1 MIKIPFYKTS
11 LGEEEKK
18 AISDVI
24 DNGWVVLGPKTK
36 EFEDMFADYVG
47 ASYAVFVDSGTSAL
61 LMGLQAMKNLI
72 LPKWNRGMGI
82 SDDTSH
88 VFKVPSL
95 TFTATAEALINS
107 GFQISFSDV
116 HPKTF
121 CLEDVDLYSL
131 PVNLL
136 GNRAKKGAMIYDS
149 AHRIEK
155 DDMKN
160 TVFVDEIWCYSLYA
174 TKNITTVQGGMI
186 CTQSEEI
193 YKWLIKA
200 RDHGLDLGTKER
212 YQGKYKQYDVEFVG
226 WRTKGDDLRAVIGIE
241 QLKKLP
247 ELTKKRNYIV
257 ECYNRSFDLDRI
269 GNHVYPVIVENREQ
283 FMQFMAD
290 KGIQCTV
297 HFRPLHLMT
306 GYKSY
311 YHNEPLP
318 VTEFLGQ
325 HIVSLPLFPQMTYEE
340 INYVSNAVLES
351 NQLVKK

>member
-1 MIKIPFYKTS
+1 MKIPFYKTS

-36 EFEDMFADYVG
+36 EFEEMFADYVG

-61 LMGLQAMKNLI
+61 LMGLQAIKHLNLFNFSRSNMI
-72 LPKWNRGMGI
+72 P
-82 SDDTSH
+82 T
-88 VFKVPSL
+88 FKVPSL
-95 TFTATAEALINS
+95 TFTATAEAVINS
-107 GFQISFSDV
+107 GYDIVFGDV
-116 HPKTF
+116 HPLTF
-121 CLEDVDLYSL
+121 CLEDVDEFSL

-136 GNRAKKGAMIYDS
+136 GNLAKEGAIIYDS
-149 AHRIEK
+149 AHRIQK
-155 DDMKN
+155 DDMKGRLN
-160 TVFVDEIWCYSLYA
+160 EIWCYSFYV
-174 TKNITTVQGGMI
+174 TKNITTVQGGMV